1 MFSFCKVAVEFNL
14 IENILLDVTISLQI
28 FSLKFFMEYIKS
40 AFASFKQRKLLSV
53 FLLCVLLLTVFF
65 KSIIDKIYIYLDDG
79 YDRQS
84 AQLVEMMD
92 SLLGIP
98 YYQEPFYRNDS
109 VDIIKLSK
117 EEWYTFP
124 DPKAGRNRE
133 RIKLAEG
140 EYPLPIK
147 DSLGKP
153 LYADYKEPFYEDE
166 IQDVLNP
173 QKLVVPLPSVE
184 EARHAE
190 SLKLSSIWYGIQS
203 KPVYRQLCGHFLTCN
218 SLNVVIRE
226 EFLQNPTI
234 LQNILKI
241 AERPCDYIRTIEEVK
256 PEDEIIYSTRSY
268 LGCKAFF
275 PSKYK
280 DRKEI
285 ALGIKLA
292 RERLDCDNKSFFTFP
307 SINHPSINNRKFV
320 LLIFNKEG
328 IVNKNNEHERS
339 VNILV
344 ERKDIE

>member
-1 MFSFCKVAVEFNL
+1 MSFCKVAVESNL

-28 FSLKFFMEYIKS
+28 FNLNFFMEYIKN
-40 AFASFKQRKLLSV
+40 AFAYIKQRKLLSV
-53 FLLCVLLLTVFF
+53 FLLCILLLTIFF
-65 KSIIDKIYIYLDDG
+65 KSITDKIYIYLDDG
-79 YDRQS
+79 FDTQS
-84 AQLVEMMD
+84 YQLTMMMD
-92 SLLGIP
+92 SVLGIP
-98 YYQEPFYRNDS
+98 YKQSPEYRNDS
-109 VDIIKLSK
+109 PDIAKFSK

-133 RIKLAEG
+133 RIKLGES

-147 DSLGKP
+147 DGLGKP
-153 LYADYKEPFYEDE
+153 LYADYKEPFYADE

-203 KPVYRQLCGHFLTCN
+203 KPLYRQLCGHFLTCK
-218 SLNVVIRE
+218 SLNVAIRE

-256 PEDEIIYSTRSY
+256 PEDEIIYTTRSY
-268 LGCKAFF
+268 LGCRAFF
-275 PSKYK
+275 PLKYK
-280 DRKEI
+280 DKKEI
-285 ALGIKLA
+285 ELGIKLA
-292 RERLDCDNKSFFTFP
+292 REGLDCDNKNFFTFP
-307 SINHPSINNRKFV
+307 SINHPSIGSRKFV

-328 IVNKNNEHERS
+328 IFNKNNEHERS

>member
-1 MFSFCKVAVEFNL
+1 
-14 IENILLDVTISLQI
+14 
-28 FSLKFFMEYIKS
+28 MEYIKS
-40 AFASFKQRKLLSV
+40 TFAYIKQRKLLSV
-53 FLLCVLLLTVFF
+53 FLLCILLLTTFF
-65 KSIIDKIYIYLDDG
+65 KSITDKIYIYLDNG

-84 AQLVEMMD
+84 AKLTIMINSV
-92 SLLGIP
+92 LGIP
-98 YYQEPFYRNDS
+98 YSQRPEYRNDS
-109 VDIIKLSK
+109 LGITKLSK

-133 RIKLAEG
+133 KIKLAEG

-147 DSLGKP
+147 DGIGKP
-153 LYADYKEPFYEDE
+153 LYADYKEPFYADE

-173 QKLVVPLPSVE
+173 HELVAPLPSVK

-190 SLKLSSIWYGIQS
+190 SLELFPLWYGIQS
-203 KPVYRQLCGHFLTCN
+203 KPAYRQLCGHFLTCK
-218 SLNVVIRE
+218 SLNVSIRQ

-241 AERPCDYIRTIEEVK
+241 AERPCDYIRTIDEVK
-256 PEDEIIYSTRSY
+256 PEDEIFYTTRSY
-268 LGCKAFF
+268 LGCRAFF
-275 PSKYK
+275 PLKYK
-280 DRKEI
+280 DKKEI
-285 ALGIKLA
+285 ELAIKLA

-307 SINHPSINNRKFV
+307 SINHPSINSRKFV

-328 IVNKNNEHERS
+328 IINKINENERS